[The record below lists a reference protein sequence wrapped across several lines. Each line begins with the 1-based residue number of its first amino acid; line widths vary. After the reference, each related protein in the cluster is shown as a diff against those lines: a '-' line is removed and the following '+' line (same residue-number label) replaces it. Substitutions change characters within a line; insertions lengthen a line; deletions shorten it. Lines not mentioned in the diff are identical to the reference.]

1 LVALLI
7 DQVERETPSPL
18 TTATPP
24 QVTRDAMMPRLLEVL
39 RAAEVYLQSGQSGQ
53 QHARL
58 TRAVDRAREFAVA

>member
-1 LVALLI
+1 MI
-7 DQVERETPSPL
+7 
-18 TTATPP
+18 TTASPP
-24 QVTRDAMMPRLLEVL
+24 EEPKSAMMSRLLEVL